1 MFAACKAWIEGNLQP
16 SAASRSERFLQ
27 TGGREKTPSGEKVR
41 LDTGKNRNTAKIA
54 KEQANK
60 LQTNYSQTYSHIQRK
75 IRSDLTQDLAEEFI
89 VQFFHS
95 EIVSRIDTNQ
105 WG

>member
-1 MFAACKAWIEGNLQP
+1 MKLIYSYKVMFRP
-16 SAASRSERFLQ
+16 
-27 TGGREKTPSGEKVR
+27 
-41 LDTGKNRNTAKIA
+41 DTGKNSTTAKIA

-60 LQTNYSQTYSHIQRK
+60 LQTNYSQTNSHIQRK
-75 IRSDLTQDLAEEFI
+75 IRSDLTQDLAEECI

>member
-1 MFAACKAWIEGNLQP
+1 M
-16 SAASRSERFLQ
+16 
-27 TGGREKTPSGEKVR
+27 VR

-75 IRSDLTQDLAEEFI
+75 IRSDFTQDLAEECI
-89 VQFFHS
+89 VCRCPKMHLCHYNCQNTS
-95 EIVSRIDTNQ
+95 D
-105 WG
+105 